1 MTHYC
6 NRILNCYGLRIY
18 YYGRDLPKRFSGLLA
33 SFFIFGNFCFFTTA
47 QFAGFFHILTV
58 TFFVPGH
65 IIINAPI
72 QISGCQL
79 RSQANGFIKIFQ
91 SALMLTKLLKSI
103 SPVMIGGSFVGF
115 DADGLVI
122 VFNGPFILAEIK
134 RSETAVFLC
143 FFL

>member
-1 MTHYC
+1 
-6 NRILNCYGLRIY
+6 
-18 YYGRDLPKRFSGLLA
+18 
-33 SFFIFGNFCFFTTA
+33 
-47 QFAGFFHILTV
+47 
-58 TFFVPGH
+58 
-65 IIINAPI
+65 
-72 QISGCQL
+72 
-79 RSQANGFIKIFQ
+79 
-91 SALMLTKLLKSI
+91 MLTKLLKSI